1 MSSYPLWRPL
11 VNKGAVTILNDSH
24 DTFISSAEEFVDS
37 YLKKNFAIPMAQ
49 KRRPEKRKSGI
60 KLSRTSSIDDLQE
73 YGKW

>member
-37 YLKKNFAIPMAQ
+37 YLKKTTTLQ
-49 KRRPEKRKSGI
+49 YLWHRQDVQRKGNV
-60 KLSRTSSIDDLQE
+60 E
-73 YGKW
+73 

>member
-37 YLKKNFAIPMAQ
+37 CLEKKQQLCNRQ
-49 KRRPEKRKSGI
+49 DVQRKGNV
-60 KLSRTSSIDDLQE
+60 E
-73 YGKW
+73 

>member
-37 YLKKNFAIPMAQ
+37 YLKKNNNFAID
-49 KRRPEKRKSGI
+49 KTSREKEMWNKSQQDVI
-60 KLSRTSSIDDLQE
+60 N
-73 YGKW
+73 